1 MIPNGTRFIGIAT
14 SVDLVERKSAVLN
27 KTTEPFTIEDIAEF
41 VGPGEQGPIGPQGEI
56 GLTGAPGAVGPA
68 GLEWR
73 GEWESGTSY
82 IEDDAVGN
90 NNGSYFCILATDG
103 TIEPYLDPTHWALLA
118 LQGAVGPAGE
128 QGPIGPQGPGAVIGP
143 LTSGSVLF
151 SNGTTIA
158 QDNPNFFWND
168 TNNRLGILTTS
179 PQVPLHV
186 IGSIRAADATGLL
199 GINLVPANNSITIGD
214 VYVAELSGSTMF
226 YGGNQNFLHLRTSS
240 TTRLYIDNV
249 GKIGIGTIAPTKRLH
264 IYGEAANDSGLRL
277 ERLTS
282 SSPTSTG
289 QAIGV
294 DANGNV
300 VTVSGGYYNSINAS
314 EEVSTTS
321 LTDVVVTGMTITP
334 PAGTY
339 KVDFNG
345 NYDVIPGN
353 VCTIA
358 TLDLQN
364 MYLALLNTPA
374 TGTHG
379 LTFGSGETITAG
391 VYTVSGAMSVAGT
404 LTLDGG
410 GDPNALFIF
419 RVTGAI
425 NTAIATTIQLSNSA
439 NAANVFFMA
448 IGAVG
453 IGADNVV
460 SGNFIAYGA
469 AAALGAN
476 CIFNGRL
483 FSTSG
488 ALAFSSGIQS
498 KPTAISVIN
507 MGILENFLCFTNQ
520 GNVANTALAVITGD
534 MGTNFGNVT
543 IFATSIFN
551 GNAYDDTQQLGSTN
565 MFSIYNGN
573 TMVPN
578 SSRLRRYYTYTEDVA
593 LTCVTTVDGT
603 QPISINWRTD
613 VGRCILN
620 NRILTIVK
628 L

>member
-1 MIPNGTRFIGIAT
+1 MSIFIKAGLWVEKRFGNKGEFNLTHYIQQNGGSGVTSVTATSPVTSSGGTTPVIAIPAASSLVPGYLTADDWNTFNNKLNTLSGTGIVKSTAGVISYVNGT
-14 SVDLVERKSAVLN
+14 SSQLV
-27 KTTEPFTIEDIAEF
+27 
-41 VGPGEQGPIGPQGEI
+41 QG
-56 GLTGAPGAVGPA
+56 
-68 GLEWR
+68 
-73 GEWESGTSY
+73 
-82 IEDDAVGN
+82 D
-90 NNGSYFCILATDG
+90 GS
-103 TIEPYLDPTHWALLA
+103 
-118 LQGAVGPAGE
+118 
-128 QGPIGPQGPGAVIGP
+128 
-143 LTSGSVLF
+143 LF
-151 SNGTTIA
+151 DKFH
-158 QDNPNFFWND
+158 Q
-168 TNNRLGILTTS
+168 
-179 PQVPLHV
+179 
-186 IGSIRAADATGLL
+186 
-199 GINLVPANNSITIGD
+199 
-214 VYVAELSGSTMF
+214 
-226 YGGNQNFLHLRTSS
+226 
-240 TTRLYIDNV
+240 
-249 GKIGIGTIAPTKRLH
+249 
-264 IYGEAANDSGLRL
+264 
-277 ERLTS
+277 
-282 SSPTSTG
+282 
-289 QAIGV
+289 
-294 DANGNV
+294 
-300 VTVSGGYYNSINAS
+300 SINAS

-321 LTDVVVTGMTITP
+321 LTDEVVTGMTITP

-379 LTFGSGETITAG
+379 LTFGSGETITPG
-391 VYTVSGAMSVAGT
+391 VYTVSGAMSVAGI

-425 NTAIATTIQLSNSA
+425 NTAIATTIQLTNSA

-543 IFATSIFN
+543 IFATSVFN

-565 MFSIYNGN
+565 VFSIYNDT

-603 QPISINWRTD
+603 QAISINWRTD